1 MEFTPNLE
9 IVGLLDLNTIKAF
22 LWNNLYLG
30 IIKTI
35 PLDLDVR
42 SHILFQLTQGSQKL
56 CDLPPNDPIF
66 DPW

>member
-1 MEFTPNLE
+1 MEFKPYLE
-9 IVGLLDLNTIKAF
+9 IVGLLDLNTIEAF
-22 LWNNLYLG
+22 LWNDLYLG

-42 SHILFQLTQGSQKL
+42 ISVLFQLTQISQKL

-66 DPW
+66 DP

>member
-9 IVGLLDLNTIKAF
+9 IIGLLDLNTIEAF
-22 LWNNLYLG
+22 LLNNLYLG

-42 SHILFQLTQGSQKL
+42 SHILFQLT
-56 CDLPPNDPIF
+56 
-66 DPW
+66 